1 LAAQWV
7 HTASINTGHGP
18 RLEGKSM
25 AIRMELS
32 RILIRE
38 TDDTHIVELRER
50 DGERVFPIV
59 IGLTEAAAIERRLMG
74 QEPPRPQTHELL
86 AGVIE
91 SLGYRLE
98 QVVINDLRNHT
109 FYARLHLRKGDE
121 LVDIDS
127 RPSDAIALGV
137 ANDTPIFVEEEV
149 LEKALQQP

>member
-7 HTASINTGHGP
+7 HTASINTGHSP
-18 RLEGKSM
+18 RLEGKCM